1 MDYLQFKG
9 WLKSK
14 VYRKPVI
21 WPLLERAQGS
31 LFKLKYARY
40 YQSKRSKERLSLH
53 ELHIEFASNCNLRCK
68 FCALDHAKPKQHITE
83 EVIRKVF
90 DNLRDDQR
98 FHKIKRIHLHNGG
111 EILAHPKRVEMLAI
125 IGEYKQASISKGI
138 AFPEIHLLTN
148 GMLMRERVAQEIL
161 DLGVVD
167 YVGWSM
173 DGGSPEDYE
182 SMRLLAKWDK
192 FYTNL
197 QTFHK
202 LNAASDHSVKTFAIT
217 CIPDDKPLGTAW
229 MAPEFREAV
238 ESVDHLEVR
247 RLHNWGGA
255 IDEVTAPV
263 KSHKIGCDLLMQQ
276 MVILPNGDVT
286 VCCTDLNSQ
295 GVVGNVLESDLF
307 DIYFGPLR
315 REYLDKLRYGQKS
328 ELELCKDCE
337 SF

>member
-1 MDYLQFKG
+1 MNYLQFKD

-21 WPLLERAQGS
+21 WPMLERGQS
-31 LFKLKYARY
+31 VLYRWNHLRY
-40 YQSKRSKERLSLH
+40 YQSRRANLRLSLH

-68 FCALDHAKPKQHITE
+68 FCALDHDKPKQHITE
-83 EVIRKVF
+83 DVLRKVF
-90 DNLRDDQR
+90 DQLRDDTR

-111 EILAHPKRVEMLAI
+111 EILAHPKRVDMLAV
-125 IGEYKQASISKGI
+125 IGEYKKANAAAGI
-138 AFPEIHLLTN
+138 PFPEIHMLTN
-148 GMLMRERVAQEIL
+148 GMLMRERIAKEIL

-167 YVGWSM
+167 EVGWSM

-192 FYTNL
+192 FSDNL
-197 QTFHK
+197 KTFHQI
-202 LNAASDHSVKTFAIT
+202 NAESRYPVKTFAIT
-217 CIPDDKPLGTAW
+217 CVPDDKPLGTAW
-229 MAPEFREAV
+229 MEPSFRHAV
-238 ESVDHLEVR
+238 ESVDRLEVR

-255 IDEVTAPV
+255 IDELVSPP

-295 GVVGNVLESDLF
+295 GVIGNVLEQSLF
-307 DIYFGPLR
+307 DIYFGPAR
-315 REYLDKLRYGQKS
+315 REYLDKLRDGRKD